1 MTRVSQT
8 GLPLGVLIE
17 VRVREQM
24 VVNINQTYDAEMVY
38 HAALRVMQALAEGVG
53 QDPAE
58 VVASVV
64 ALGIETGSYTEKELQ
79 RALSERLQEMRGS

>member
-53 QDPAE
+53 QDPAD